1 MVSGLALRV
10 GGGAGGGGGGGGG
23 GAAACFFLHAPRAS
37 TAARVIMRA
46 QYFILRCF
54 TSSSS
59 MRARSRACR
68 LHPKARNSGA
78 SLGAPAITTYW
89 GAKPV
94 RVRFLLC
101 LPTAVA
107 ERTAGLECE
116 TTLNSSS
123 AACCGRTG
131 STGAAGFHLPAWS
144 RSGQSRCG
152 WTGRQ

>member
-1 MVSGLALRV
+1 LRAAGLHASDAINGNV
-10 GGGAGGGGGGGGG
+10 GGVLGLPAQRRGLSRLNGIGIGAEGGGGGGRRWGGGGGGGGG

-94 RVRFLLC
+94 RVRFLL
-101 LPTAVA
+101 
-107 ERTAGLECE
+107 
-116 TTLNSSS
+116 
-123 AACCGRTG
+123 
-131 STGAAGFHLPAWS
+131 
-144 RSGQSRCG
+144 
-152 WTGRQ
+152 